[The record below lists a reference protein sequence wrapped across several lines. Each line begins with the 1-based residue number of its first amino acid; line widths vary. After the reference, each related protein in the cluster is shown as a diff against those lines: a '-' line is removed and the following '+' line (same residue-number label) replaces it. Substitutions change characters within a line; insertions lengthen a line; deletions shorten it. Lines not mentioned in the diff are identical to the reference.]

1 MEQYTDYCGKDPTP
15 LPCTRN
21 LGIKR
26 INMPQI
32 NNANELKALKRI
44 SQGLGYEFKDKFIRN
59 IKNKP
64 IFTSQKEINE
74 TKASN
79 IPVKIYKNTCSSKQ
93 EVPVIMLKNKKGEY
107 MVVDGHH
114 RWLAHY
120 LKNANLKIVELN
132 TNSYNLEKSF
142 HDLNNELKRSNIN
155 FHKGHSINGKKSQ
168 TKKKINTRNN
178 KRKSIRRYKSK
189 TK

>member
-1 MEQYTDYCGKDPTP
+1 MNQKMNHELMDRDMKFKGNMNNLEQH
-15 LPCTRN
+15 N
-21 LGIKR
+21 L
-26 INMPQI
+26 
-32 NNANELKALKRI
+32 AFT
-44 SQGLGYEFKDKFIRN
+44 GL

-132 TNSYNLEKSF
+132 TNSY
-142 HDLNNELKRSNIN
+142 
-155 FHKGHSINGKKSQ
+155 G
-168 TKKKINTRNN
+168 TK
-178 KRKSIRRYKSK
+178 
-189 TK
+189 

>member
-26 INMPQI
+26 IKMPQVNSI
-32 NNANELKALKRI
+32 QELDALKHI
-44 SQGLGYEFKDKFIRN
+44 SEGLGYDCKDKMIRS

-74 TKASN
+74 TKALN
-79 IPVKIYKNTCSSKQ
+79 IPVKIYKKGNSKQ
-93 EVPVIMLKNKKGEY
+93 DVPVIMLKNKKGEY

-120 LKNANLKIVELN
+120 LKNADLKIVELN
-132 TNSYNLEKSF
+132 TNSYDLEKSF
-142 HDLNNELKRSNIN
+142 HDLNNKLKRSNIN
-155 FHKGHSINGKKSQ
+155 FHKGHSINGKKSK
-168 TKKKINTRNN
+168 TKKKRNTRYK
-178 KRKSIRRYKSK
+178 KRKSRKKY
-189 TK
+189 